1 MLKAPNRTNKGEP
14 MNETA
19 KGKAQSDFTELATFV
34 TTDIAGITRG
44 RSFAAGHIDD
54 YLRKGV
60 GWVPANLALTPFDE
74 IAEANPWGSAGDLRL
89 MADPESKARATCLPD
104 ATPLHFYHADITD
117 LSGNAWDCCVRSF
130 LKRTLEEFE
139 REAGLKVIAAVEQ
152 EFQLLGVDWPEAPS
166 FSLRAQR
173 RADPFGPLLM
183 AALEEAG
190 AEPEMFLP
198 EYGKDQFEITCRA
211 ADALT
216 AADRGATIRVI
227 TKEVAAHFGWQASFA
242 PKTLA
247 AGVGNGVHLHVSFTD
262 IDGNPVTFDASR
274 PGRLSK
280 VAGSF
285 AAGVI
290 RHLPALVAF
299 TAPSVLSY
307 LRLVP
312 HHWSAAYTCLGEK
325 NREATLRICPT
336 LELPGSNPA
345 KQFNMEYRAADAC
358 ASPHLSL
365 AVVLKAGLEGIRAG
379 LEPPP
384 LVNSDPSALSA
395 EDQEKLGIRRLPASL
410 EEALDTLAEDSIVT
424 GWFAKDFLDC
434 YFAMKRK
441 EIDIVEGLSP
451 DELCARYA
459 AIY

>member
-1 MLKAPNRTNKGEP
+1 MT
-14 MNETA
+14 ETSN
-19 KGKAQSDFTELATFV
+19 GKACSALTELATFV

-44 RSFAAGHIDD
+44 RSFAASQIDD

-60 GWVPANLALTPFDE
+60 GWVPANLALTPFDQ
-74 IAEANPWGSAGDLRL
+74 IAENNPWGSSGDLRL
-89 MADPESKARATCLPD
+89 MADPASKARVTCLPD
-104 ATPLHFYHADITD
+104 VTPLHFYHSDITD
-117 LSGNAWDCCVRSF
+117 LKGEPWECCVRSF
-130 LKRTLEEFE
+130 LKRALEEFE
-139 REAGLKVIAAVEQ
+139 REAGLKVISAVEQ
-152 EFQLLGVDWPEAPS
+152 EFQLLGVDWPDAPS
-166 FSLRAQR
+166 FGLRAER

-183 AALEEAG
+183 TALQEAG

-198 EYGKDQFEITCRA
+198 EYGKDQFEITCRP

-216 AADRGATIRVI
+216 AADRGATIRAI
-227 TKEVAAHFGWQASFA
+227 TKEVAALFGWNASFA
-242 PKTLA
+242 PKTSA
-247 AGVGNGVHLHVSFTD
+247 NGVGNGVHLHVSFTD
-262 IDGNPVTFDASR
+262 LDGNPVTFDASR

-290 RHLPALVAF
+290 RHLPALTAF

-307 LRLVP
+307 MRLVP

-336 LELPGSNPA
+336 LDLPGSNPA

-365 AVVLKAGLEGIRAG
+365 AVLLKAGLEGIRAG
-379 LEPPP
+379 LEQPP
-384 LVNSDPSALSA
+384 LINSDPSDFSEA
-395 EDQEKLGIRRLPASL
+395 DQKKLGIRRLPASL
-410 EEALDTLAEDSIVT
+410 PEALETLAADEVVT

-434 YFAMKRK
+434 YVAMKRK
-441 EIDIVEGLSP
+441 EIDLVDGLSP

-459 AIY
+459 AVY

>member
-1 MLKAPNRTNKGEP
+1 MTETATGKAPF
-14 MNETA
+14 A
-19 KGKAQSDFTELATFV
+19 FTELATFV

-44 RSFAAGHIDD
+44 RSFAASELGD

-89 MADPESKARATCLPD
+89 MADPESGARVTCLPD

-117 LSGNAWDCCVRSF
+117 LGGNPWDCCVRSF
-130 LKRTLEEFE
+130 LKRTLEEYE
-139 REAGLKVIAAVEQ
+139 REAGLKVVAAVEQ

-183 AALEEAG
+183 TALAEAG

-216 AADRGATIRVI
+216 AADRGATIRIVAR
-227 TKEVAAHFGWQASFA
+227 EVAALFGWNASFA
-242 PKTLA
+242 PKTSPD
-247 AGVGNGVHLHVSFTD
+247 GVGNGVHLHVSFTD
-262 IDGNPVTFDASR
+262 LDGNPVTYDPTR
-274 PGRLSK
+274 PGRLSA
-280 VAGSF
+280 VAGAF

-290 RHLPALVAF
+290 RHLPAIAAF

-307 LRLVP
+307 RRLVP

-336 LELPGSNPA
+336 LDLAGSNPA
-345 KQFNMEYRAADAC
+345 RQFNMEYRAADAC

-365 AVVLKAGLEGIRAG
+365 GVVLKAGLEGIRTG
-379 LEPPP
+379 LDQPP

-395 EDQEKLGIRRLPASL
+395 EEQQRLGIRRLPESL
-410 EEALDTLAEDSIVT
+410 AEALDTLAEDEVVT
-424 GWFAKDFLDC
+424 GWFAKEFLEC
-434 YFAMKRK
+434 YAAMKRK
-441 EIDIVEGLSP
+441 EIEIVEDLSA
-451 DELCARYA
+451 DELCSRYA
-459 AIY
+459 AVY

>member
-1 MLKAPNRTNKGEP
+1 MT
-14 MNETA
+14 ETSN
-19 KGKAQSDFTELATFV
+19 GKAHSALTELATFV

-44 RSFAAGHIDD
+44 RSFAASQIDD

-60 GWVPANLALTPFDE
+60 GWVPANLALTPFDQ
-74 IAEANPWGSAGDLRL
+74 IAENNPWGSSGDLRL
-89 MADPESKARATCLPD
+89 MADPASKARVTCLPD
-104 ATPLHFYHADITD
+104 VTPLHFYHSDITD
-117 LSGNAWDCCVRSF
+117 LKGDPWECCVRSF
-130 LKRTLEEFE
+130 LKRTLEDFE
-139 REAGLKVIAAVEQ
+139 REAGLKVISAVEQ
-152 EFQLLGVDWPEAPS
+152 EFQLLGVDWPDAPS
-166 FSLRAQR
+166 FGLRAER

-183 AALEEAG
+183 TALQEAG

-198 EYGKDQFEITCRA
+198 EYGKDQFEITCRP

-216 AADRGATIRVI
+216 AADRGATIRAI
-227 TKEVAAHFGWQASFA
+227 TKEVAALFGWNASFA
-242 PKTLA
+242 PKTSA
-247 AGVGNGVHLHVSFTD
+247 NGVGNGVHLHVSFTD
-262 IDGNPVTFDASR
+262 LDGNPVTFDASR

-290 RHLPALVAF
+290 RHLPALTAF

-307 LRLVP
+307 MRLVP

-336 LELPGSNPA
+336 LDLPGSNPA

-365 AVVLKAGLEGIRAG
+365 AVLLKAGLEGIRAG
-379 LEPPP
+379 LEQPP
-384 LVNSDPSALSA
+384 LINSDPSDFSEA
-395 EDQEKLGIRRLPASL
+395 DQKKLGIRRLPASL
-410 EEALDTLAEDSIVT
+410 PEALETLAADEVVT

-434 YFAMKRK
+434 YVAMKRK
-441 EIDIVEGLSP
+441 EIDLVDGLSP

-459 AIY
+459 AVY

>member
-1 MLKAPNRTNKGEP
+1 MT
-14 MNETA
+14 ETA
-19 KGKAQSDFTELATFV
+19 TGKALTELATFV

-44 RSFAAGHIDD
+44 RSFAAGQLDD

-89 MADPESKARATCLPD
+89 MADPESQVRVTCLPD

-117 LSGNAWDCCVRSF
+117 LGGNPWDCCVRSF
-130 LKRTLEEFE
+130 LKRTLDEFE

-183 AALEEAG
+183 TALEEAG
-190 AEPEMFLP
+190 AEPETFLP

-211 ADALT
+211 ADALS
-216 AADRGATIRVI
+216 AADRGATIRIVA
-227 TKEVAAHFGWQASFA
+227 KEVAALFGWHASFA
-242 PKTLA
+242 PKTSPD
-247 AGVGNGVHLHVSFTD
+247 GVGNGVHLHVSFTD
-262 IDGNPVTFDASR
+262 LKGNPATFDPSR
-274 PGRLSK
+274 PGRLSA

-290 RHLPALVAF
+290 RHLPAIAAF

-307 LRLVP
+307 MRLVP

-336 LELPGSNPA
+336 LDLAGSNPA
-345 KQFNMEYRAADAC
+345 RQFNMEYRAADGC

-379 LEPPP
+379 LDQPP
-384 LVNSDPSALSA
+384 LVNSDPSELSA
-395 EDQEKLGIRRLPASL
+395 EEQRRLGIRRLPESL
-410 EEALDTLAEDSIVT
+410 AEALDTLAADKVVS

-434 YFAMKRK
+434 YVAMKRK
-441 EIDIVEGLSP
+441 EIGIVEGLSA
-451 DELCARYA
+451 DGLCARYA
-459 AIY
+459 AVY

>member
-1 MLKAPNRTNKGEP
+1 MTETATGKAPF
-14 MNETA
+14 
-19 KGKAQSDFTELATFV
+19 DLTELAMFV

-44 RSFAAGHIDD
+44 RSFAASEIDD
-54 YLRKGV
+54 YMRKGV

-89 MADPESKARATCLPD
+89 MAGPESRVRVTCLPD

-117 LSGNAWDCCVRSF
+117 LGGNPWDCCVRSF

-139 REAGLKVIAAVEQ
+139 REAGLKVVAAVEQ

-183 AALEEAG
+183 TALEEAG

-211 ADALT
+211 ADALI
-216 AADRGATIRVI
+216 AADRGATIRI
-227 TKEVAAHFGWQASFA
+227 IAREVAALFGWHASFA
-242 PKTLA
+242 PKTSPE
-247 AGVGNGVHLHVSFTD
+247 GVGNGVHLHVSFTD
-262 IDGNPVTFDASR
+262 LDGNPATFDPSR
-274 PGRLSK
+274 PGRLSA
-280 VAGSF
+280 VAGAF

-290 RHLPALVAF
+290 RHLPAIAAF

-307 LRLVP
+307 SRLVP

-336 LELPGSNPA
+336 LDIAGSNPA
-345 KQFNMEYRAADAC
+345 RQFNMEYRAADAC

-379 LEPPP
+379 LDQPP
-384 LVNSDPSALSA
+384 LVNSDPSELSA
-395 EDQEKLGIRRLPASL
+395 EEQQRLGICRLPESL
-410 EEALDTLAEDSIVT
+410 GEALDTLAEDEVVT
-424 GWFAKDFLDC
+424 GWFAKEFLDC
-434 YFAMKRK
+434 YVAMKRK
-441 EIDIVEGLSP
+441 EIGIVEDLSA
-451 DELCARYA
+451 DELCSRYA
-459 AIY
+459 AVY

>member
-1 MLKAPNRTNKGEP
+1 MT
-14 MNETA
+14 ETT
-19 KGKAQSDFTELATFV
+19 KGKAHADFTELATFV

-44 RSFAAGHIDD
+44 RSFAAKVIDD

-60 GWVPANLALTPFDE
+60 GWVPANLALTPFDQ

-89 MADPESKARATCLPD
+89 MPDPKSQARVTCLPD
-104 ATPLHFYHADITD
+104 VTPLNFYHADITD
-117 LSGNAWDCCVRSF
+117 LSGHPWDCCVRSF
-130 LKRTLEEFE
+130 LKRTLDAFE
-139 REAGLKVIAAVEQ
+139 REAGLRVIAAVEQ
-152 EFQLLGVDWPEAPS
+152 EFQLLGVGWPEAPS

-183 AALEEAG
+183 RALEEAG
-190 AEPEMFLP
+190 VEPEMFLP

-211 ADALT
+211 TDALT

-227 TKEVAAHFGWQASFA
+227 AREVASLFGWQASFA
-242 PKTLA
+242 PKTSA
-247 AGVGNGVHLHVSFTD
+247 NGVGNGVHLHVSFTD
-262 IDGNPVTFDASR
+262 LEGNPVTFDASR
-274 PGRLSK
+274 PGRLSE

-307 LRLVP
+307 MRLVP

-336 LELPGSNPA
+336 LDLPGSNPA
-345 KQFNMEYRAADAC
+345 RQFNMEYRAADAC

-365 AVVLKAGLEGIRAG
+365 AVLLKAGLEGIKAG
-379 LEPPP
+379 LEQPP
-384 LVNSDPSALSA
+384 LINSDPSGFSM
-395 EDQEKLGIRRLPASL
+395 EDQQRLGIRRLPSSL
-410 EEALDTLAEDSIVT
+410 AGALDTLAEDKTVT
-424 GWFAKDFLDC
+424 GWFAEDFLDC
-434 YFAMKRK
+434 YVAMKRK
-441 EIDIVEGLSP
+441 EIEIVEGLSP

-459 AIY
+459 TVY

>member
-1 MLKAPNRTNKGEP
+1 MTEDNN
-14 MNETA
+14 
-19 KGKAQSDFTELATFV
+19 GKAHSALTELATFV

-44 RSFAAGHIDD
+44 RSFAAAQIDD

-60 GWVPANLALTPFDE
+60 GWVPANLALTPFDQ
-74 IAEANPWGSAGDLRL
+74 IAENNPWGSAGDLRL
-89 MADPESKARATCLPD
+89 MADPASKARVTCLPD
-104 ATPLHFYHADITD
+104 VTPLHFYHSDITD
-117 LSGNAWDCCVRSF
+117 LKGDPWECCVRSF
-130 LKRTLEEFE
+130 LKRTLQEFE
-139 REAGLKVIAAVEQ
+139 REAGLKVISAVEQ
-152 EFQLLGVDWPEAPS
+152 EFQLLGVDWPDAPS
-166 FSLRAQR
+166 FGLRAQR
-173 RADPFGPLLM
+173 RAEPFGPLLM
-183 AALEEAG
+183 TALQEAG

-198 EYGKDQFEITCRA
+198 EYGKDQFEITCRP

-216 AADRGATIRVI
+216 AADRGATIRAI
-227 TKEVAAHFGWQASFA
+227 TKEVAALFGWNASFA
-242 PKTLA
+242 PKTSA
-247 AGVGNGVHLHVSFTD
+247 NGVGNGVHLHVSFTD
-262 IDGNPVTFDASR
+262 LDGNPVTFDASR

-290 RHLPALVAF
+290 RHLPALTAF

-307 LRLVP
+307 MRLVP

-336 LELPGSNPA
+336 LDLPGSNPA

-365 AVVLKAGLEGIRAG
+365 AVLLKAGLEGIRAG
-379 LEPPP
+379 LEQPP
-384 LVNSDPSALSA
+384 LINSDPSDFSD
-395 EDQEKLGIRRLPASL
+395 EDQKKLGIRRLPSSL
-410 EEALDTLAEDSIVT
+410 PEALETLAEDTVVT

-434 YFAMKRK
+434 YVAMKRK
-441 EIDIVEGLSP
+441 EIEIVDGLSP

-459 AIY
+459 AVY

>member
-1 MLKAPNRTNKGEP
+1 MTENN
-14 MNETA
+14 N
-19 KGKAQSDFTELATFV
+19 GKAHSALTELATFV

-44 RSFAAGHIDD
+44 RSFAASQIDD

-60 GWVPANLALTPFDE
+60 GWVPANLALTPFDQ
-74 IAEANPWGSAGDLRL
+74 IAENNPWGSAGDLRL
-89 MADPESKARATCLPD
+89 MADPASKARVTCLPD
-104 ATPLHFYHADITD
+104 VTPLHFYHSDITD
-117 LSGNAWDCCVRSF
+117 LKGDPWECCVRSF

-139 REAGLKVIAAVEQ
+139 REAGLKVISAVEQ
-152 EFQLLGVDWPEAPS
+152 EFQLLGVDWPDAPS
-166 FSLRAQR
+166 FGLRAQR
-173 RADPFGPLLM
+173 RAEPFGPLLM
-183 AALEEAG
+183 TALQEAG

-198 EYGKDQFEITCRA
+198 EYGKDQFEITCRP

-216 AADRGATIRVI
+216 AADRGATIRAI
-227 TKEVAAHFGWQASFA
+227 TKEVAALFGWNASFA
-242 PKTLA
+242 PKTSA
-247 AGVGNGVHLHVSFTD
+247 NGVGNGVHLHVSFTD
-262 IDGNPVTFDASR
+262 LSGNPVTFDASR

-290 RHLPALVAF
+290 RHLPALTAF

-307 LRLVP
+307 MRLVP

-336 LELPGSNPA
+336 LDLPGSNPA

-365 AVVLKAGLEGIRAG
+365 AVLLKAGLEGIRAG
-379 LEPPP
+379 LEQPP
-384 LVNSDPSALSA
+384 LINSDPSNFSD
-395 EDQEKLGIRRLPASL
+395 EDQKKLGIRRLPSSL
-410 EEALDTLAEDSIVT
+410 PEALETLAEDTVVT

-434 YFAMKRK
+434 YVAMKRK
-441 EIDIVEGLSP
+441 EIEIVDGLSP

-459 AIY
+459 AVY

>member
-1 MLKAPNRTNKGEP
+1 MTETN
-14 MNETA
+14 N
-19 KGKAQSDFTELATFV
+19 GKAHSALTELATFV

-44 RSFAAGHIDD
+44 RSFAASQIDD

-60 GWVPANLALTPFDE
+60 GWVPANLALTPFDQ
-74 IAEANPWGSAGDLRL
+74 IAENNPWGSSGDLRL
-89 MADPESKARATCLPD
+89 MADPASKARVTCLPD
-104 ATPLHFYHADITD
+104 VTPLHFYHSDITD
-117 LSGNAWDCCVRSF
+117 LKGDPWECCVRSF

-139 REAGLKVIAAVEQ
+139 REAGLKVISAVEQ
-152 EFQLLGVDWPEAPS
+152 EFQLLGVDWPDAPS
-166 FSLRAQR
+166 FGLRAER

-183 AALEEAG
+183 TALQEAG

-198 EYGKDQFEITCRA
+198 EYGKDQFEITCRP

-216 AADRGATIRVI
+216 AADRGATIRAI
-227 TKEVAAHFGWQASFA
+227 TKEVAALFGWNASFA
-242 PKTLA
+242 PKTSA
-247 AGVGNGVHLHVSFTD
+247 NGVGNGVHLHVSFTD
-262 IDGNPVTFDASR
+262 LDGNPVTFDASR

-290 RHLPALVAF
+290 RHLPALTAF

-307 LRLVP
+307 MRLVP

-336 LELPGSNPA
+336 LDLPGSNPA

-365 AVVLKAGLEGIRAG
+365 AVLLKAGLEGIRAG
-379 LEPPP
+379 LEQPP
-384 LVNSDPSALSA
+384 LINSDPSDFSDA
-395 EDQEKLGIRRLPASL
+395 DQKKLGIRRLPSSL
-410 EEALDTLAEDSIVT
+410 PEALETLAEDKVVT

-434 YFAMKRK
+434 YVAMKRK
-441 EIDIVEGLSP
+441 EIEIVDGLSP

-459 AIY
+459 AVY